1 MAVGPVGFKNHP
13 GKNLQPPPRLI
24 DASDQKCKQR
34 FHQFTGKAAAAAA
47 EIHEHLQAQ
56 QYIFVPN

>member
-1 MAVGPVGFKNHP
+1 VCNGFSWQKLTTPSPV
-13 GKNLQPPPRLI
+13 LI
-24 DASDQKCKQR
+24 YASDQKCKQR
-34 FHQFTGKAAAAAA
+34 FHQFTGKTPAAAAAA